1 MEEILQKILIVGDS
15 GVGKSCI
22 QSRFTNETFED
33 DHSPTIGV
41 EFATKTITINN
52 NKVKL
57 QIWDTAGQEGFRSIT
72 RSFYRN
78 ADGVLLVYNIKDR
91 TSFDNCKFWLNEI
104 RQNSTLDVLIYLI
117 GNQLDLDETG
127 HRSVVFQEG
136 EVFARKNGLNRFKEI
151 SAKTGKG
158 VDEVF
163 NEFSNVLYNK
173 WKDLHKDDVIAAK
186 IEVKPMIVRKRRW
199 C

>member
-78 ADGVLLVYNIKDR
+78 ADGVLLVY
-91 TSFDNCKFWLNEI
+91 
-104 RQNSTLDVLIYLI
+104 LI

-173 WKDLHKDDVIAAK
+173 WKDLHKDDVVAAK